1 MMKSLEELF
10 GRFHWWQRGHST
22 PKIPRDEP
30 QQRID
35 AVDAAG
41 RAHLIRTI
49 GHRIAIEAARETIIS
64 HASPRGGAV
73 ELTGALWDTQRT
85 DPPDADMQFR
95 VNRAATFLDLCGLL
109 ERVPNAP
116 HIVRIKMEDFP
127 L

>member
-41 RAHLIRTI
+41 RAHLISTL
-49 GHRIAIEAARETIIS
+49 GHRIAIEAARETIIR
-64 HASPRGGAV
+64 HASPRGRTV
-73 ELTGALWDTQRT
+73 ELVSALWDTQRT
-85 DPPDADMQFR
+85 DPTDVDTQFR

-116 HIVRIKMEDFP
+116 HIVRIKTEAFP

>member
-22 PKIPRDEP
+22 PKIPRDEL
-30 QQRID
+30 QQRVD

-49 GHRIAIEAARETIIS
+49 GHRIAIEGARETIFR

-85 DPPDADMQFR
+85 DPPDADTQFR
-95 VNRAATFLDLCGLL
+95 VNRAAMYLDLCGLL
-109 ERVPNAP
+109 ERSPGAP
-116 HIVRIKMEDFP
+116 HIVRIKTEAFP